1 VRVMSEYIRSGA
13 FILMGIAIFAC
24 GAVVVLYG

>member
-13 FILMGIAIFAC
+13 FILMGICIVAC
-24 GAVVVLYG
+24 GAVVVLFG